1 MEVENVAE
9 MDAKVNNPKD
19 NPRDNTKTP
28 LKYDPAKK
36 YKWEPGTNF
45 FLSGE
50 EFGVTLNS
58 LRAIL
63 NTPEAQRILLAE
75 RASIAVENALSRAI
89 EMGFVQE
96 DTLPPMKK

>member
-1 MEVENVAE
+1 MFAQIKPINMEEVKE
-9 MDAKVNNPKD
+9 MKAPIEAKA
-19 NPRDNTKTP
+19 P
-28 LKYDPAKK
+28 LKYDPSKK
-36 YKWEPGTNF
+36 YRWEPGTNF

-75 RASIAVENALSRAI
+75 RASVAVENALSRAI
-89 EMGFVQE
+89 EMGLVQE
-96 DTLPPMKK
+96 DVKK